1 MKLFRL
7 RSKNG
12 FFLLQEER
20 GKIETK
26 ALSRKAEFTIK

>member
-1 MKLFRL
+1 MKIFRL

-20 GKIETK
+20 GKIEHK
-26 ALSRKAEFTIK
+26 ALSLKGRVHN